1 MFLTGNPIFR
11 REFLSA
17 CRAWKSRILISVYLL
32 ALAAM
37 LILLWPAGGVHS
49 VVTENTREIFSMFF
63 GINLLLLMLMVP
75 AFASGSISQERENET
90 YQALFITPLT
100 PFQIMIGKLASAVLM
115 LLILS
120 VLALPIASMCA
131 LTGGLDLTRMIRI
144 TSILFTAAITYGLI
158 GLACSSV
165 CKRTS
170 SSIFLTYIYLILFAG
185 ATWLPNALLANLL
198 PSLSFLWQGIRSI
211 SPFDALAFLLYP
223 EQYRTGMAIAL
234 TDGSAS
240 AVVLDPYNLYL
251 FFSCVIA
258 VISFSIFYRNIK
270 RPPQDGKVQKGN
282 VYTEKKIFIKRKL
295 TFPFYLLDPLRRK
308 KPIGK
313 YRNPVFVA
321 EMRSKLFSNPQFVLR
336 SVSAILIISI
346 LLMTLIAVQFSEQLN
361 ANSVRV
367 AAILFQLGV
376 VTLLAPGVSSS
387 LITEEIASGTFQAL
401 RMTTLSP
408 LTLIIGKLKATFFYA
423 MIFIFSGIL
432 VFVTMTYLQV
442 QDVSDE
448 LSVFNGKIWNGLGD
462 HLKNPEWCNQFTSIY
477 LSLFVWVAIL
487 LLITLV
493 CLCAGLFASSIARNT
508 SQATAFSY
516 GFTGFLCVV
525 TLLPLPLA
533 GKLTHRAA
541 AAILAWNPFI
551 TAIQTSGNMFR
562 EYPMFWRTHLCY
574 MLLLIAILLTASF
587 LRVLYLFRKQS

>member
-1 MFLTGNPIFR
+1 MLLTGNPIFR
-11 REFLSA
+11 REFLSS
-17 CRAWKSRILISVYLL
+17 CRAWKSRILISSYLL
-32 ALAAM
+32 ALAA
-37 LILLWPAGGVHS
+37 LLLLLWPAGGVHS

-63 GINLLLLMLMVP
+63 GINLLLLMLIVP
-75 AFASGSISQERENET
+75 AFASGAITQERENET
-90 YQALFITPLT
+90 YHALFITPLT
-100 PFQIMIGKLASAVLM
+100 PFQIMIGKLCSSVLM
-115 LLILS
+115 LLILTI
-120 VLALPIASMCA
+120 LALPMASMCA
-131 LTGGLDLTRMIRI
+131 LTGGLDLPRMLKIS
-144 TSILFTAAITYGLI
+144 SILFTAAVAYGLI

-170 SSIFLTYIYLILFAG
+170 SSIFLTYVYLILFSG

-223 EQYRTGMAIAL
+223 EQYRSGMAIAL
-234 TDGSAS
+234 TEGSTA
-240 AVVLDPYNLYL
+240 AIVLDPYHLYL
-251 FFSCVIA
+251 FFSGVIIIVA
-258 VISFSIFYRNIK
+258 FSIFYRNVK
-270 RPPQDGKVQKGN
+270 RPPQSGKVQKGN

-308 KPIGK
+308 KPIGRF
-313 YRNPVFVA
+313 RNPVFVA

-346 LLMTLIAVQFSEQLN
+346 LLMTLIAAQFTEQLDAN
-361 ANSVRV
+361 AVRV

-387 LITEEIASGTFQAL
+387 LITEEISCGTFQAL

-408 LTLIIGKLKATFFYA
+408 LTLIVGKLKATFFYA

-432 VFVTMTYLQV
+432 VFITMTYLQV
-442 QDVSDE
+442 QDAADE
-448 LSVFNGKIWNGLGD
+448 LSVFTGKFWEGLSTNIN
-462 HLKNPEWCNQFTSIY
+462 NPEWCDQFANIY
-477 LSLFVWVAIL
+477 LSLFVWIGIL
-487 LLITLV
+487 LLTTLV

-508 SQATAFSY
+508 PQATAFSY

-533 GKLTHRAA
+533 GKLTHGAA
-541 AAILAWNPFI
+541 VAILAWNPFV
-551 TAIQTSGNMFR
+551 TAIQTSSNMFR
-562 EYPMFWRTHLCY
+562 EYPLFWRTHLCY
-574 MLLLIAILLTASF
+574 MLLLIVILLAAAF
-587 LRVLYLFRKQS
+587 FRVLYLFRKQN